1 MSDKAEVPDKSKT
14 SDKLLASVIV
24 LNCLIPGKNVKDIF
38 DVIISN
44 TDNNQVSS
52 LAEAIRNCRLVLF
65 KDIDLSRLKL
75 YKNKEYAES
84 VIIYTLMKDNVAIL
98 DGTEWMDPENAIY
111 NYFNVD
117 IEFISKLKEAIKAKN
132 SQTFTNVDA
141 KDIKLWKVPISVD
154 HVNLLNNL
162 SLEDGEELLAINE
175 IGDYWTEKLPKKHI
189 HVIVSPPEATATSE
203 VLKLREEVASLKKK
217 LSKSEYEF
225 DIIVKPKQK
234 TNKWTVNIEQGTLIS
249 DLKDY
254 IRELYKPLALEN
266 DGAVLKSS

>member
-98 DGTEWMDPENAIY
+98 D
-111 NYFNVD
+111 VD